1 MSNRFWVLLKV
12 LLINY
17 LGISALQLRAK
28 QNRIKYLKKLG
39 FGIIIAAAIAPTIYL
54 YAWLLIRGFDLLAPI
69 GQERAILTLGL
80 VLVSSIVFFFGVF
93 YIINFFYFAADAQSL
108 LALPLRAGEV
118 LGARFAVIL
127 AYEYLTE
134 LPFLL
139 PPLLIY
145 GIKSGAPFVYWL
157 YALIGYFLTPLLPL
171 SLATIPTVVLMRF
184 ANLSR
189 RKDLFR
195 ILGSLVVIAVAVGY
209 QFLFQKSGPNA
220 MDPAFIQNLLSDQ
233 NGLMNMIS
241 QVFPSTRYLGLAMV
255 NADGLTGLLHLLQF
269 AGLSFLALALA
280 WLVGEIFYFQG
291 LIGSSETSKRSKVLK
306 SSDYQRM
313 SQGTPALIS
322 YLVKEIRLLLRT
334 PPYFINCVLTNLLV
348 PVLLGIPFLIQ
359 SNNQEGIM
367 PWESLV
373 SNPKGQIIL
382 MAVIIGL
389 VIFLASSN
397 AISATSLS
405 REGKEFF
412 ISKYIPLSYSRQI
425 KAKLLSAYTFGV
437 LGAALLILAARI
449 MIPLEISFILLLL
462 LVSML
467 AMAPVIEAGLLIDII
482 RPKQEWANEQQAVKQ
497 NLNVI
502 FSMLFAV
509 LLGGAILYTVIRFIH
524 TPIIAAGFM
533 MICFG
538 LIGLLFYYLLMTRGI
553 KQYEKLQG

>member
-1 MSNRFWVLLKV
+1 MSRFWALLKV

-17 LGISALQLRAK
+17 LGVSTSQIKAK
-28 QNRIKYLKKLG
+28 KNRIKYVKKIALG
-39 FGIIIAAAIAPTIYL
+39 IAVVGALAPTIYL

-80 VLVSSIVFFFGVF
+80 VMVSSIIFFFGVF
-93 YIINFFYFAADAQSL
+93 YIINFFYFASDAQNL
-108 LALPLRAGEV
+108 LALPLRAWEV

-127 AYEYLTE
+127 GYEYLTE

-145 GIKSGAPFVYWL
+145 GVKSGAPFVYWI
-157 YALIGYFLTPLLPL
+157 YALIGYLLAPLLPL
-171 SLATIPTVVLMRF
+171 GLAAIPTVVIMRF

-195 ILGSLVVIAVAVGY
+195 ILGSLVVISLAVAY
-209 QFLFQKSGPNA
+209 QFVFQKAGPNA
-220 MDPAFIQNLLSDQ
+220 MDPAFIQNLLSDR
-233 NGLMNMIS
+233 NGLMNIIS
-241 QVFPSTRYLGLAMV
+241 RVFPSTRYLGLALA
-255 NADGLTGLLHLLQF
+255 NADGLIGLLQLLQF
-269 AGLSFLALALA
+269 AGLSFLAVALA
-280 WLVGEIFYFQG
+280 WLVGEKLYFQG
-291 LIGSSETSKRSKVLK
+291 LVGSSETTARRKALK

-313 SQGTPALIS
+313 SKGTSPLLS
-322 YLVKEIRLLLRT
+322 YLFKEVRLLLRT

-348 PVLLGIPFLIQ
+348 PVLLVVPFLIQ
-359 SNNQEGIM
+359 SSNQEGIM

-373 SNPKGQIIL
+373 ANPKGQIIL
-382 MAVIIGL
+382 MTAITGL
-389 VIFLASSN
+389 VMFLAGSN

-412 ISKYIPLSYSRQI
+412 ISKYIPLSYSKQI
-425 KAKLLSAYTFGV
+425 LAKLLSAYIFGV
-437 LGAALLILAARI
+437 LGAVLLILAARI
-449 MIPLEISFILLLL
+449 LIPLTISTILLLL

-482 RPKQEWANEQQAVKQ
+482 RPKQEWGNEQQAVKQ
-497 NLNVI
+497 NLNVV

-524 TPIIAAGFM
+524 SPIMAVGFM
-533 MICFG
+533 LLCFA
-538 LIGLLFYYLLMTRGI
+538 LAALVLYYFLMTWGI
-553 KQYEKLQG
+553 KQYEMLEG

>member
-1 MSNRFWVLLKV
+1 MSRFWALLKI

-17 LGISALQLRAK
+17 LGISSLQIRDK
-28 QNRIKYLKKLG
+28 KNRIKYLKKLVL
-39 FGIIIAAAIAPTIYL
+39 GIIVVAAIAPTIYL

-80 VLVSSIVFFFGVF
+80 VIVSSIIFFFGVF
-93 YIINFFYFAADAQSL
+93 YIINFFFFAADAQSL

-145 GIKSGAPFVYWL
+145 GIKSEAPFVYWV
-157 YALIGYFLTPLLPL
+157 YALIGYLLTPLLPL
-171 SLATIPTVVLMRF
+171 SLATIPTVIIMRF

-195 ILGSLVVIAVAVGY
+195 ILGSLVVIAIAVGY
-209 QFLFQKSGPNA
+209 QFLFQKSGLNT
-220 MDPAFIQNLLSDQ
+220 MDPALIQNLLSDQ
-233 NGLMNMIS
+233 NGLMNIIS
-241 QVFPSTRYLGLAMV
+241 QVFPSTRYLGLSLA
-255 NADGLTGLLHLLQF
+255 NADSLIGLLQLLQF
-269 AGLSFLALALA
+269 AGLSFLAVALA
-280 WLVGEIFYFQG
+280 WLVGEKLYFQG
-291 LIGSSETSKRSKVLK
+291 LVGSSETTARRKVLK

-313 SQGTPALIS
+313 SKGTSALLS
-322 YLVKEIRLLLRT
+322 YLYKEVRVLLRT
-334 PPYFINCVLTNLLV
+334 PPYFVNCVLTNLLV
-348 PVLLGIPFLIQ
+348 PVLLVVPFLIQ
-359 SNNQEGIM
+359 SSNQEGIM
-367 PWESLV
+367 PWESLLA
-373 SNPKGQIIL
+373 NPEGQIIL
-382 MAVIIGL
+382 MAAITGL
-389 VIFLASSN
+389 VMFLVGSN

-425 KAKLLSAYTFGV
+425 QAKLLSAYAFGV
-437 LGAALLILAARI
+437 LGAVLLILAARI
-449 MIPLEISFILLLL
+449 LIPLDISLILLLL

-482 RPKQEWANEQQAVKQ
+482 RPKQEWGNEQQAVKQ
-497 NLNVI
+497 NLNVV
-502 FSMLFAV
+502 FSMLFTV
-509 LLGGAILYTVIRFIH
+509 MLGGAILYVVIRFIH
-524 TPIIAAGFM
+524 SPAMAAGFM

-553 KQYEKLQG
+553 EQYEKLEG